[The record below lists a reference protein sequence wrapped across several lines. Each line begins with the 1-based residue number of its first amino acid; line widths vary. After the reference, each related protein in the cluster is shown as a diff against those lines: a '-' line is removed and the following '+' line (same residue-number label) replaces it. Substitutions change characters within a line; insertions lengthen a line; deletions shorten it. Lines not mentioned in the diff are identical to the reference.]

1 MSNTKQVFTTIFV
14 VIIALWIFSKFFT
27 SPDEPVAPATPE
39 SLYLQA
45 CVEEYPESFCR
56 CSNDRLVNHGLDPA
70 DPGVISQLIDDDS
83 DISTAMADA
92 IAACAK
98 YIQ

>member
-1 MSNTKQVFTTIFV
+1 MSSTKQVFATIFV

-27 SPDEPVAPATPE
+27 KPTPPPPPE

-98 YIQ
+98 FIQ